1 MFGGELGNRRAPERR
16 EEPVRRFAVLA
27 AILAALPV
35 IPSSALAEQERVVG
49 GRDATRPYPWM
60 ASLQSSSGSHF
71 CGGSLVRADWILTAK
86 HCVRNRNPA
95 SFQVM
100 LGSQKLSQPG
110 QIHKIAE
117 VVVDPNQNS
126 DSAVL
131 RLATPSALEPIRIA
145 GLDERATWAPG
156 ELATAIG
163 WGQTFFIVGPSPDHL
178 QEVEVHVVSD
188 ADCARSYSN
197 FDPETEVCAGETTGG
212 KDTCQGDSGGPIM
225 VPDATGKFIVF
236 GTTFR
241 GLGCALPLFYGIY
254 ARVGDDPIRSW
265 LDTVLPPE
273 PAPA

>member
-1 MFGGELGNRRAPERR
+1 MRRS
-16 EEPVRRFAVLA
+16 VILA
-27 AILAALPV
+27 AILASLPLV
-35 IPSSALAEQERVVG
+35 SSSAVANQEQVVG

-60 ASLQSSSGSHF
+60 ASLQSNSGSHF
-71 CGGSLVRADWILTAK
+71 CGGSLVRAEWILTAK
-86 HCVRNRNPA
+86 HCVQGRNPT
-95 SFQVM
+95 SFQIM

-110 QIHKIAE
+110 QIHKVAE
-117 VVVDPNQNS
+117 VIVDPNRNS

-145 GLDERATWAPG
+145 GLDEQATWAPG
-156 ELATAIG
+156 KVATAIG
-163 WGQTFFIVGPSPDHL
+163 WGRTQWIIGPIPDHL

-188 ADCARSYSN
+188 ADCAISYAD

-236 GTTFR
+236 GTTYR

-265 LDTVLPPE
+265 LDTVLPAE
-273 PAPA
+273 PVAA